1 MPKPKPKS
9 RTKTG
14 KTKKENTIKILLL
27 GDSGIGKSCS
37 MIRFFQN
44 EFFDSYITTIGVDF
58 KKKDIIL
65 DNKQY
70 EVYVW
75 DTAGNERYR
84 TITMTY
90 LRGCHFL
97 ILFYDTTDIKSF
109 DGLEDWIK
117 TVQSYNGD
125 ISKLIIVGTKIDDV
139 SNRKVSY
146 EDALMF
152 CSKYDI
158 NYYEI
163 SGKTG
168 ENVEFMFNEA
178 IHLAYNPLKKVKDN
192 CSFLKGCSIM

>member
-1 MPKPKPKS
+1 MPKSKQKQKRKP
-9 RTKTG
+9 
-14 KTKKENTIKILLL
+14 KKENIIKMLLL

-37 MIRFFQN
+37 MVRFFQN
-44 EFFDSYITTIGVDF
+44 EFIQSYITTIGVDF

-90 LRGCHFL
+90 IRGCHFL
-97 ILFYDTTDIKSF
+97 ILFYDTTNISSF

-117 TVQSYNGD
+117 TIQAYNGD
-125 ISKLIIVGTKIDDV
+125 ITKLIIVGTKIDDI
-139 SNRKVSY
+139 SKREVSY
-146 EDALMF
+146 EDAVRF
-152 CSKYDI
+152 CSKYDV

-168 ENVEFMFNEA
+168 ENVDFMFNEA
-178 IHLAYNPLKKVKDN
+178 IHLAYKPLKKVKEN
-192 CSFLKGCSIM
+192 CSFFKGCSIM

>member
-1 MPKPKPKS
+1 MRRSKLKTKSKP
-9 RTKTG
+9 
-14 KTKKENTIKILLL
+14 KKENIIKMLLL

-37 MIRFFQN
+37 MVRFFQN
-44 EFFDSYITTIGVDF
+44 EFIQSYITTIGVDF

-84 TITMTY
+84 TITMSY
-90 LRGCHFL
+90 LRGSHLL
-97 ILFYDTTDIKSF
+97 ILFYDTTDIRSF

-117 TVQSYNGD
+117 TIQAYDGD
-125 ISKLIIVGTKIDDV
+125 ISKLIIVGTKIDNV
-139 SNRKVSY
+139 SDRQVTY
-146 EDALMF
+146 EDAVKF

-168 ENVEFMFNEA
+168 ENVDFMFNEA
-178 IHLAYNPLKKVKDN
+178 IRLAYKPLNKKVKDN
-192 CSFLKGCSIM
+192 CSFLKHCSIM

>member
-1 MPKPKPKS
+1 MPKSKQKQKRKP
-9 RTKTG
+9 
-14 KTKKENTIKILLL
+14 KKENIIKMLLL

-37 MIRFFQN
+37 MVRYFQN
-44 EFFDSYITTIGVDF
+44 EFIQSYITTIGVDF

-84 TITMTY
+84 TITMSY
-90 LRGCHFL
+90 LRGSHLL
-97 ILFYDTTDIKSF
+97 ILFYDTTDIRSF

-117 TVQSYNGD
+117 TIQSHDGD
-125 ISKLIIVGTKIDDV
+125 INKLIIVGTKIDDI
-139 SNRKVSY
+139 SNREVSH
-146 EDALMF
+146 EDAVRF

-168 ENVEFMFNEA
+168 ENVDFMFNEA
-178 IHLAYNPLKKVKDN
+178 IRLAYKPLKKVKDN

>member
-1 MPKPKPKS
+1 MPKPKQKRKP
-9 RTKTG
+9 
-14 KTKKENTIKILLL
+14 KKENVIKILLL
-27 GDSGIGKSCS
+27 GDSGIGKSCA
-37 MIRFFQN
+37 MVRFFQN
-44 EFFDSYITTIGVDF
+44 EFIQSYITTIGVDF

-65 DNKQY
+65 HNKQF
-70 EVYVW
+70 EVYIW
-75 DTAGNERYR
+75 DTAGNERFR
-84 TITMTY
+84 TITMSY
-90 LRGCHFL
+90 IRGCNLL
-97 ILFYDTTDIKSF
+97 ILLYDTTNIKSF

-117 TVQSYNGD
+117 TIQAYNGD
-125 ISKLIIVGTKIDDV
+125 ITKLIIVGTKIDNVFD
-139 SNRKVSY
+139 REVSY
-146 EDALMF
+146 EDAVKF